1 MKIIVTG
8 ANSFIGR
15 RFVSKCAG
23 FGDECV
29 AVVRRGKQCEAQ
41 LLFEPNVQIVEC
53 NMEEYSQLGSI
64 IGTSDCLVS
73 FAWNG
78 TRGKER
84 MNHQRQMDNFNFCF
98 NGIKSMID
106 AGCKMIVTAGSQA
119 EYGNCDGEISE
130 DTDTCPNTEYGKY
143 KLMLYRTTVEYCKL
157 LGIKVLEP
165 RFFSLY
171 GVGDFD
177 NTLISGTVRRMLK
190 NEECNLTECQQMWD
204 FLYIDDAVDALCRL
218 VHAEKQGVYNFA
230 SGDCR
235 VLRSFVE
242 EMKCVLRSNSVI
254 NYGKIQYP
262 ETGMVSLQPCINKI
276 QTMISWEPN
285 VSFAQ
290 GIEMVASDI
299 KGNNQ

>member
-1 MKIIVTG
+1 MKITVTG

-15 RFVSKCAG
+15 RFVSKCLNLG
-23 FGDECV
+23 NECV
-29 AVVRRGKQCEAQ
+29 AVVRRGKLSEEQS
-41 LLFEPNVQIVEC
+41 LFESNVQIVEC

-64 IGTSDCLVS
+64 IGTSDCLVC

-78 TRGKER
+78 TRGQER
-84 MNHQRQMDNFNFCF
+84 MNHQRQMDNFNFCLS
-98 NGIKSMID
+98 GIKSMVD
-106 AGCKMIVTAGSQA
+106 VGCKMIVTAGSQA
-119 EYGNCDGEISE
+119 EYGNCDGTISE
-130 DTDTCPNTEYGKY
+130 DTDTHPNTEYGKY
-143 KLMLYRTTVEYCKL
+143 KLMLYKTTVEYCNL

-177 NTLISGTVRRMLK
+177 NTLISGTVRRMLM

-218 VHAEKQGVYNFA
+218 VHAHQQGVYNFA

-235 VLRSFVE
+235 VLRSFID
-242 EMKCVLRSNSVI
+242 EMKCVLKSDSVI

-262 ETGMVSLQPCINKI
+262 ESGIVSLQPCVNKL
-276 QTMISWEPN
+276 QTTIPWKPS

-299 KGNNQ
+299 MGKDK